1 MKISYNS
8 PLILNFSIVCLII
21 FGIAHMIPGIM
32 ENLFVNL
39 GVFDYSHPLDY
50 WRLFSHVLGHASAEH
65 LFGNLMLILLIGPLL
80 EEKYGAQDLGLIMIL
95 TALAAG
101 VANVFF
107 TNTGLL
113 GASSI
118 AFAFVILGS
127 VGKGKSGVIPL
138 TLIITSVLY
147 LGKEFLSLHS
157 SDQISHLAHI
167 VGGLCG
173 AAFGIWKNWSK

>member
-1 MKISYNS
+1 MKITYNS
-8 PLILNFSIVCLII
+8 PIVLNFSLACLLI
-21 FGIAHMIPGIM
+21 FGLAHLIPGLM
-32 ENLFVNL
+32 EGLFVNL
-39 GVFDYSHPLDY
+39 GRFDPSQPLDY
-50 WRLFSHVLGHASAEH
+50 FRLFSHVLGHANGEH
-65 LFGNLMLILLIGPLL
+65 LWGNLMLILLIGPLL
-80 EEKYGAQDLGLIMIL
+80 EEKYGKDLISIMAI

-101 VANVFF
+101 IANVFF

-147 LGKEFLSLHS
+147 MGKELLSLSS
-157 SDQISHLAHI
+157 SDQISHLAHL